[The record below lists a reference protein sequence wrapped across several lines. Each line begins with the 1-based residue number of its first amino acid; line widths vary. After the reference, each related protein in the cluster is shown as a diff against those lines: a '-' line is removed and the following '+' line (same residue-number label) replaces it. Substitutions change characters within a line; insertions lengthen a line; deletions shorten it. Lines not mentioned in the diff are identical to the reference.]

1 MTSDVEKS
9 FTMTAVVI
17 LVIPLICFNNGSR
30 KHMLL
35 AQNINFFGSPVSNIL
50 LRVNLK
56 SLHFVPITYAYD
68 FHC

>member
-35 AQNINFFGSPVSNIL
+35 AQNVDFLGSPLTIYL
-50 LRVNLK
+50 IRVNQK
-56 SLHFVPITYAYD
+56 SLCFVPITYAYD